1 MYEKGEGVTQSY
13 PEAVR
18 LYKLAADQGLAIAQF
33 NLGIMYENGQGVIQ
47 SYSEARKWYTLA
59 ANQGDDYSKTAL
71 ERIKYK

>member
-1 MYEKGEGVTQSY
+1 
-13 PEAVR
+13 
-18 LYKLAADQGLAIAQF
+18 LYNLAADQGFARGQY
-33 NLGIMYENGQGVIQ
+33 NLGYMYEHGQGVTQ